1 LTTGVVGVVC
11 ALRSEGRHL
20 GPIVSRHASV
30 AALADGKLL
39 TVAGTGGAA
48 ATLAADNLVAA
59 GATAL
64 VSWGMAGGLD
74 PALRAGQIFLPAQ
87 IVAADGMALATDARW
102 REQVR
107 AALAPRQPLS
117 EGRLLTSP
125 AAITSV
131 AQKARL
137 FHVTGAAAVD
147 MESAAIAR
155 VAQAH
160 GLPFIAVR
168 VIVDVAS
175 DALPD
180 SVRDAAGVTGK
191 LKIGRLLA
199 RLCRRPQDV
208 VPLTRLTRRYLEARR
223 ALAAIAHSGALAA
236 QAPGL
241 T

>member
-1 LTTGVVGVVC
+1 MARRRDGLFETGDGTLVAVSGM
-11 ALRSEGRHL
+11 GR
-20 GPIVSRHASV
+20 
-30 AALADGKLL
+30 AAA
-39 TVAGTGGAA
+39 VGAA
-48 ATLAADNLVAA
+48 GALVDA

-87 IVAADGMALATDARW
+87 VVAADGIALATDARW
-102 REQVR
+102 REQLR
-107 AALAPRQPLS
+107 AALAARQPLS
-117 EGRLLTSP
+117 EGRLFSSL

-131 AQKARL
+131 AQKASL

-147 MESAAIAR
+147 MESIAVAL

-168 VIVDVAS
+168 VIVDVAT

-180 SVRDAAGVTGK
+180 SVRDAADLSGEVN
-191 LKIGRLLA
+191 IGRLLA

-223 ALAAIAHSGALAA
+223 ALAAVAHSGALAA

>member
-1 LTTGVVGVVC
+1 M
-11 ALRSEGRHL
+11 
-20 GPIVSRHASV
+20 

-39 TVAGTGGAA
+39 TVAGIGDAA
-48 ATLAADNLVAA
+48 ATLAANNLVAA

-87 IVAADGMALATDARW
+87 IVAADGMVLATDARW
-102 REQVR
+102 REQLR
-107 AALAPRQPLS
+107 AALAARQPLS
-117 EGRLLTSP
+117 EGRLLTSF

-131 AQKARL
+131 AQKASL
-137 FHVTGAAAVD
+137 FHVSGAAAVD
-147 MESAAIAR
+147 MESAAIAL

-168 VIVDVAS
+168 VIVDVAT
-175 DALPD
+175 DALPGCF
-180 SVRDAAGVTGK
+180 VAAADLTGRVN
-191 LKIGRLLA
+191 IGRLLA

-223 ALAAIAHSGALAA
+223 ALAAVAHSGALAA

>member
-1 LTTGVVGVVC
+1 
-11 ALRSEGRHL
+11 
-20 GPIVSRHASV
+20 
-30 AALADGKLL
+30 
-39 TVAGTGGAA
+39 
-48 ATLAADNLVAA
+48 
-59 GATAL
+59 
-64 VSWGMAGGLD
+64 
-74 PALRAGQIFLPAQ
+74 
-87 IVAADGMALATDARW
+87 
-102 REQVR
+102 
-107 AALAPRQPLS
+107 
-117 EGRLLTSP
+117 
-125 AAITSV
+125 
-131 AQKARL
+131 
-137 FHVTGAAAVD
+137 
-147 MESAAIAR
+147 

-191 LKIGRLLA
+191 LMIGRLLA

>member
-1 LTTGVVGVVC
+1 LSTAGV
-11 ALRSEGRHL
+11 
-20 GPIVSRHASV
+20 V
-30 AALADGKLL
+30 AALDMEARSLRPMARRRDGLFETGDGTL
-39 TVAGTGGAA
+39 VAVSGMGRAAAVGAA
-48 ATLAADNLVAA
+48 GALVDA

-87 IVAADGMALATDARW
+87 VVAADGIALATDARW
-102 REQVR
+102 REQLR
-107 AALAPRQPLS
+107 AALAARQPLS
-117 EGRLLTSP
+117 EGRLFSSL

-131 AQKARL
+131 AQKASL

-147 MESAAIAR
+147 MESIAVAL

-168 VIVDVAS
+168 VIVDVAT

-180 SVRDAAGVTGK
+180 SVRDAADLSGEVN
-191 LKIGRLLA
+191 IGRLLA

-223 ALAAIAHSGALAA
+223 ALAAVAHSGALAA